1 MMRTTI
7 DTEREDLC
15 VITVDKIYPGHANSR
30 RSERARDAQ
39 VDAVC

>member
-15 VITVDKIYPGHANSR
+15 VITVDKIYPGHAIVG
-30 RSERARDAQ
+30 RSEWNREAQ
-39 VDAVC
+39 VHAVC